1 MKMMNFH
8 VASSTYLPALGMNQ
22 IFLEHGEA
30 DQECVLLLGLYLSQ
44 VTPEV
49 LTELLA
55 LSPGEASGWK
65 GLLILTFTYVSVLLT
80 CVMKIEA
87 SL

>member
-1 MKMMNFH
+1 
-8 VASSTYLPALGMNQ
+8 MNQ

-55 LSPGEASGWK
+55 LSPGEASG
-65 GLLILTFTYVSVLLT
+65 
-80 CVMKIEA
+80 
-87 SL
+87 

>member
-1 MKMMNFH
+1 
-8 VASSTYLPALGMNQ
+8 MNQ

-30 DQECVLLLGLYLSQ
+30 DQERVLLLSLDLGQ

-55 LSPGEASGWK
+55 LSPGEASG
-65 GLLILTFTYVSVLLT
+65 
-80 CVMKIEA
+80 
-87 SL
+87 

>member
-30 DQECVLLLGLYLSQ
+30 DQECVLLLGLDLGQ

-49 LTELLA
+49 LTQLLT

-65 GLLILTFTYVSVLLT
+65 GLLMWTYIHFSVLLT
-80 CVMKIEA
+80 CVMEIET